1 MLLHAVAVIMTS
13 FHTPCTAPLPPLN
26 PSISILSSTSFRLT
40 WSHPN
45 TSNCRSIDGYRVSCT
60 ASGCPT
66 LSEELTT
73 QTTLTLYSADV
84 TNCNYQ
90 CCVRSYNSV
99 GSSSQICINLR
110 KEITL
115 YHVRVNSQL
124 ILQLFQV
131 HPLMCRE
138 LSRTHSQS
146 EYRGHAHQ
154 QTTSM
159 SLDIGYPTK
168 LAYGVHLSLWM

>member
-1 MLLHAVAVIMTS
+1 MTS

-26 PSISILSSTSFRLT
+26 PSIRILSSTSFSLT
-40 WSHPN
+40 WSRPS
-45 TSNCRSIDGYRVSCT
+45 TSNCRSIDGYTVNCT
-60 ASGCPT
+60 ALSGCSSWSREST
-66 LSEELTT
+66 TT
-73 QTTLTLYSADV
+73 QTTLTFYPPDV
-84 TNCNYQ
+84 TSCNYQ
-90 CCVRSYNSV
+90 CCINSYNSA
-99 GSSSQICINLR
+99 GYNSPPRCINLR

-124 ILQLFQV
+124 LFSILQLFQA

-168 LAYGVHLSLWM
+168 FAYFVHRSLWT